1 MNRALDWWGR
11 LPAPVVDLLL
21 VVAAGIDV
29 LLNIE
34 QDSALAVALA
44 AVGCAALAFRRR
56 FPLVVFVLT
65 LPVAFLQE
73 VALATLIALFT
84 LAERSRDRRLLG
96 VCVIVAATVS
106 SVPWQLSALD
116 GSSQAMTAVNS
127 VYNLATAVVPVLLG
141 QLVQARRDLARRL
154 AEIEEAKEHE
164 RTLHAQAVLA
174 RERAQLAREMHDV
187 VSHQVSL
194 IAVQA
199 GALQIAAGD
208 PDARQAARTIRTL
221 SVTTLDEL
229 RSMVRLLRAS
239 GGRDTELTPQPTLAD
254 LRKLVDASGVQAELT
269 GELPAELSTPAQ
281 RAVYRTVQEALTNV
295 RKHAPGAEARVELW
309 VDGEEF
315 GVAVA
320 NSPSTRPS
328 LPLPGAQLGL
338 VGLRERAELLS
349 GALESGPT
357 PDGGFRVRL
366 RLPRDAADVGP

>member
-1 MNRALDWWGR
+1 VNRVLAWARR
-11 LPAPVVDLLL
+11 LPPSVVDLLL
-21 VVAAGIDV
+21 VLAAAFDALV
-29 LLNIE
+29 NLE
-34 QDSALAVALA
+34 DDTALAVALA
-44 AVGCAALAFRRR
+44 ALSCVALAFRRR
-56 FPLVVFVLT
+56 FPLAVFVLT
-65 LPVAFLQE
+65 LPAAFLQE

-96 VCVIVAATVS
+96 VCVIVAAAVS
-106 SVPWQLSALD
+106 SIPWRPSALD
-116 GSSQAMTAVNS
+116 GTTQAMTAVDA

-141 QLVQARRDLARRL
+141 QLLQARRDLGRRL
-154 AEIEEAKEHE
+154 VEIEQAKEHE
-164 RTLHAQAVLA
+164 RALHAQAVLA

-199 GALQIAAGD
+199 GALKIAARD
-208 PDARQAARTIRTL
+208 PDARQGAETIRTL

-254 LRKLVDASGVQAELT
+254 LRRLVDSGGVQAELT

-295 RKHAPGAEARVELW
+295 RKHAPGAVARVELW
-309 VDGEEF
+309 ADGDEF
-315 GVAVA
+315 GVAIA

-328 LPLPGAQLGL
+328 LPLPGAGLGL
-338 VGLRERAELLS
+338 VGLRERAELLN

-366 RLPRDAADVGP
+366 RLPRDAG